1 MTSWKRRPAPKRP
14 SNRQRNC
21 GEVVGNI
28 PNPIWNRDLYN
39 RKLLLRAYGFARYDE
54 VFPPIKLGPR
64 EALPPGFLFRFEY
77 RTYSTAVM
85 ITKFVG
91 SLYIQGLPND
101 KWSTDPLR
109 ALRRR
114 RIQNMN
120 DADTRTCINM
130 ARSLE
135 AEAARIRDDS
145 YLQKLLKEQVAKY
158 RADAASE

>member
-1 MTSWKRRPAPKRP
+1 
-14 SNRQRNC
+14 
-21 GEVVGNI
+21 
-28 PNPIWNRDLYN
+28 
-39 RKLLLRAYGFARYDE
+39 

-91 SLYIQGLPND
+91 SLYIQ
-101 KWSTDPLR
+101 STDPLR